1 MKKLVLSFLALLL
14 FVVST
19 TYSPAPATAA
29 TKYDFKNV
37 NWGMTVNQIK
47 KKEKSKLLDTTKIK
61 DISLLEYK
69 TTGFRVNAKLVYIF
83 YKNKLVRAVYE
94 IYPND
99 SKKTTMDKYYKYF
112 SIKRDLFDEYDGS
125 INFKDGLTPGGK
137 RVLYDS
143 EDVEKDLVTGA
154 IALESNWVID
164 KKKTSISLMLARVTD
179 AVRLRVIYTDYNLK
193 YDLDELI
200 DAQKY

>member
-1 MKKLVLSFLALLL
+1 MKKLILSFLALLL

-19 TYSPAPATAA
+19 TYAPAPATAA

-37 NWGMTVNQIK
+37 NWGMTVNQVK
-47 KKEKSKLLDTTKIK
+47 KKEKSKLLDQSKIK

-99 SKKTTMDKYYKYF
+99 TKKTTMDKVYKYF
-112 SIKRDLFDEYDGS
+112 SIKRDLLDEYDAS
-125 INFKDGLTPGGK
+125 INFQDGLTPNGK
-137 RVLYDS
+137 RVHYD
-143 EDVEKDLVTGA
+143 DDIEKNLLSGA
-154 IALESNWVID
+154 VALESNWVID
-164 KKKTSISLMLARVTD
+164 KKKTSISLMF
-179 AVRLRVIYTDYNLK
+179 
-193 YDLDELI
+193 
-200 DAQKY
+200 

>member
-1 MKKLVLSFLALLL
+1 MKKLVLSFLVLLL

-19 TYSPAPATAA
+19 TYAPATAT

-37 NWGMTVNQIK
+37 NWGMTVNQVK

-69 TTGFRVNAKLVYIF
+69 TTGFRVNAKLAYIF

-99 SKKTTMDKYYKYF
+99 TKKTTMDKVYKYF
-112 SIKRDLFDEYDGS
+112 SIKRDLFDEYDAS
-125 INFKDGLTPGGK
+125 INFQDGLTPNGK
-137 RVLYDS
+137 RVHYD
-143 EDVEKDLVTGA
+143 DDIEKNLLSGA
-154 IALESNWVID
+154 VALESNWVID

-179 AVRLRVIYTDYNLK
+179 AVMLRVIYTDYNLK

>member
-1 MKKLVLSFLALLL
+1 MKKLVLSFLVLLL

-19 TYSPAPATAA
+19 TYEPATAA

-37 NWGMTVNQIK
+37 NWGMTVSQVK
-47 KKEKSKLLDTTKIK
+47 KKEKSKLLDQSKIK

-99 SKKTTMDKYYKYF
+99 FKKTTMDRVYKYF
-112 SIKRDLFDEYDGS
+112 SIKRDLFDEYDAS
-125 INFKDGLTPGGK
+125 INFQDGLTPNGK
-137 RVLYDS
+137 RVHYD
-143 EDVEKDLVTGA
+143 DDIEKNLLSGA
-154 IALESNWVID
+154 VALECNWVID

>member
-19 TYSPAPATAA
+19 TYAPAPTTAA

-37 NWGMTVNQIK
+37 NWGMTVNQVK

-69 TTGFRVNAKLVYIF
+69 TKGFRVNAKLVYIF

-99 SKKTTMDKYYKYF
+99 SKKTTMDRVYKYF
-112 SIKRDLFDEYDGS
+112 SIKRDLFDEYDAS
-125 INFKDGLTPGGK
+125 INFQDGLTPNGK
-137 RVLYDS
+137 RVHYD
-143 EDVEKDLVTGA
+143 DDIEKNLLSGA
-154 IALESNWVID
+154 VALECNWVID

>member
-1 MKKLVLSFLALLL
+1 MKKLILSFLALLL

-19 TYSPAPATAA
+19 TYAPAPATAA

-37 NWGMTVNQIK
+37 NWGMTVNQVK
-47 KKEKSKLLDTTKIK
+47 KKEKSKLLDQSKIK

-99 SKKTTMDKYYKYF
+99 TKKTTMDKVYKYF
-112 SIKRDLFDEYDGS
+112 SIKRDLLDEYDAS
-125 INFKDGLTPGGK
+125 INFQDGLTPNGK
-137 RVLYDS
+137 RVHYD
-143 EDVEKDLVTGA
+143 DDIEKNLLSGA
-154 IALESNWVID
+154 VALESNWVID

>member
-1 MKKLVLSFLALLL
+1 MKKLVLSFLVLLL

-19 TYSPAPATAA
+19 TYAPATAT

-37 NWGMTVNQIK
+37 NWGMTVNQVK

-99 SKKTTMDKYYKYF
+99 SKKTTMDKVYKYF
-112 SIKRDLFDEYDGS
+112 SIKRDLFDEYDAS
-125 INFKDGLTPGGK
+125 INFQDGLTPNGK
-137 RVLYDS
+137 RVHYD
-143 EDVEKDLVTGA
+143 DDIEKNLLSGA
-154 IALESNWVID
+154 VALESNWVID

-200 DAQKY
+200 DDQKY